1 VNFPVAD
8 GGSFV
13 VFAADYLGSEFLPGR
28 TLTLT
33 ATFSDGSSA
42 SANTTVPGGPGTLAL
57 TYNGKLRD
65 RVGQGDLA
73 LGPDGTPDGTLT
85 VTLSAAGGRTITVL
99 RLDTDWATAPG
110 IWRTS
115 SAGTGNWVLG
125 TAISPDGAL
134 LNAAGSMAV
143 NFPVADG
150 GSFVVFAADYEGS
163 EFLSGRTL
171 TLTATFSD
179 GSTAVGAITVP

>member
-1 VNFPVAD
+1 AATGAD
-8 GGSFV
+8 G
-13 VFAADYLGSEFLPGR
+13 AA
-28 TLTLT
+28 
-33 ATFSDGSSA
+33 ASA
-42 SANTTVPGGPGTLAL
+42 STTVPGGSGTLAL
-57 TYNGKLRD
+57 TYKGKLRD

-125 TAISPDGAL
+125 TAFSPDGAL
-134 LNAAGSMAV
+134 LHAAGSMAV
-143 NFPVADG
+143 DFPVADG
-150 GSFVVFAADYEGS
+150 GSFVVVAAGHPCR
-163 EFLSGRTL
+163 EFP
-171 TLTATFSD
+171 
-179 GSTAVGAITVP
+179 VGPVP